1 MLIQM
6 HFKLFTMLNI
16 PRCGRNYPKPIQ
28 VLHTSIAG
36 IVCILSH
43 VALFATPWILACQDP
58 LSVEFPRQEYWSG
71 LPFSPPEDLPNTG
84 LFHCRQI
91 LYHMS
96 HQGSPV
102 PLINFTE
109 FLLKFYTILAM
120 Y

>member
-71 LPFSPPEDLPNTG
+71 LPFSPPGKRKLLS
-84 LFHCRQI
+84 LFSYSITSDSLQPHE
-91 LYHMS
+91 L
-96 HQGSPV
+96 
-102 PLINFTE
+102 
-109 FLLKFYTILAM
+109 
-120 Y
+120 

>member
-1 MLIQM
+1 M

-71 LPFSPPEDLPNTG
+71 LPFPPPGGFPDRGFKPVYAALAGRFFTTEPPEIPV
-84 LFHCRQI
+84 LFP
-91 LYHMS
+91 Y
-96 HQGSPV
+96 
-102 PLINFTE
+102 
-109 FLLKFYTILAM
+109 
-120 Y
+120 